1 MDEVNP
7 GHDAA
12 PAAPARAGDV
22 LRTAREAQG
31 LSLGDIGARTRI
43 PSRHLAAIEAS
54 DYQSL
59 PSATYA
65 VGFAKAYA
73 RAVGAD
79 EVAIAQAVRADV
91 DRLGRRITEYVPQDI
106 ADPARVPSRGLAI
119 LGVGLALALLI
130 IAGLW
135 YGTDLFRRDHTAQEV
150 PAATPLANANAAA
163 PAPTPAPSP
172 TPVTG
177 GKVVLTA
184 KGDVWLRVYDA
195 NNVTL
200 KMGTLKPGEQYE
212 VPADAQGPL
221 LNVGRPDKLAVTLNG
236 AAIPPLGDGS
246 RAIKDVRLDPASI
259 AARLSGAPQPAAPAA
274 SAAPTP
280 VAAPR
285 VREERRRPTTTGND
299 AGVAAPPAPAPSP
312 TPAATAP
319 ADL

>member
-22 LRTAREAQG
+22 LRMAREAQG

-91 DRLGRRITEYVPQDI
+91 DKLGRRVNEYVPQDI
-106 ADPARVPSRGLAI
+106 VDPSRVPSRGLAI
-119 LGVGLALALLI
+119 VGLGIALALLV

-135 YGTDLFRRDHTAQEV
+135 YGTDLFRRDRTAQEV
-150 PAATPLANANAAA
+150 PSATPLANSAA

-172 TPVTG
+172 TPVTA

-184 KGDVWLRVYDA
+184 NGDVWLRVYDA
-195 NNVTL
+195 DNVTL
-200 KMGTLKPGEQYE
+200 KMGTLKPGESYE
-212 VPADAQGPL
+212 VPATAKGPL
-221 LNVGRPDKLAVTLNG
+221 LNVGRPDKLTVTLDG
-236 AAIPPLGDGS
+236 KPIPPLGDGS
-246 RAIKDVRLDPASI
+246 RAIKDVRIDPQAI
-259 AARLSGAPQPAAPAA
+259 GARLSGAPVPAATP
-274 SAAPTP
+274 APT
-280 VAAPR
+280 
-285 VREERRRPTTTGND
+285 VRTPLRERPQRRTTTGASSG
-299 AGVAAPPAPAPSP
+299 AGGNAPTPAPSP
-312 TPAATAP
+312 SPATTAP

>member
-91 DRLGRRITEYVPQDI
+91 DRLGRRTTEYVPQDI

-119 LGVGLALALLI
+119 VGVGLALALLI

-135 YGTDLFRRDHTAQEV
+135 YGTDLFRRDRTAQEV
-150 PAATPLANANAAA
+150 PAATPLTNTTEAAVA
-163 PAPTPAPSP
+163 PAPSP
-172 TPVTG
+172 TPVTA

-184 KGDVWLRVYDA
+184 KGEVWLRVYDA
-195 NNVTL
+195 DNVTL

-212 VPADAQGPL
+212 VPANAKGPL
-221 LNVGRPDKLAVTLNG
+221 LNVGRPDKLGVTLDG
-236 AAIPPLGDGS
+236 KELPPLGDGS

-259 AARLSGAPQPAAPAA
+259 AARL
-274 SAAPTP
+274 
-280 VAAPR
+280 
-285 VREERRRPTTTGND
+285 
-299 AGVAAPPAPAPSP
+299 AGAPAPSA
-312 TPAATAP
+312 TTAATGTSRSAARERSARRPSSEQAGDTAP

>member
-22 LRTAREAQG
+22 LRMAREAQG

-91 DRLGRRITEYVPQDI
+91 DRLGRRTTEYVPQDI

-119 LGVGLALALLI
+119 IGVGLALAVLI
-130 IAGLW
+130 LAGLW
-135 YGTDLFRRDHTAQEV
+135 YGTDLFRRDRTAQEV
-150 PAATPLANANAAA
+150 PAATPLANATEAA
-163 PAPTPAPSP
+163 PAPAPSP

-184 KGDVWLRVYDA
+184 KGEVWLRVYDA
-195 NNVTL
+195 DNKTL
-200 KMGTLKPGEQYE
+200 KIGTLQPGEQYE
-212 VPADAQGPL
+212 VPADANGPL
-221 LNVGRPDKLAVTLNG
+221 LNVGRPDKLTVTLNG
-236 AAIPPLGDGS
+236 TALPPLGDGS
-246 RAIKDVRLDPASI
+246 RAIKDVRLDSSAI
-259 AARLSGAPQPAAPAA
+259 AARLSGAPAP
-274 SAAPTP
+274 SA
-280 VAAPR
+280 
-285 VREERRRPTTTGND
+285 TTTS
-299 AGVAAPPAPAPSP
+299 PAPSRNAPRERPARRSSTTGAGDAGGATPAAAAPVPSP
-312 TPAATAP
+312 TTAATAP